1 MESFFSF
8 LPPMFQSIIAL
19 VAGFIIIFISA
30 DAFTDNSAK
39 VANIYKISPLIIG
52 ILILGFG
59 TSAPE
64 MLVSGLAAFEE
75 HPELAVGNAFGS
87 NIFNIALV
95 LGVTAM
101 ISPIKIDRKLIK
113 IEWRFLI
120 AYTLIIGA
128 LILDGGLSV
137 KDGYFLLTL
146 LVVFLGYTF
155 YISKKVHHEFDNLPF
170 NVESS
175 QKWKIWGALFLSLV
189 ALIVSAKLTVYG
201 ATNLAVQLGLS
212 DLVIGLT
219 IVALG
224 TSLPELA
231 VSITSAYKN
240 QHEMVVGN
248 IIGSNIFNTVA
259 VLAIPSLIS
268 PIEALPKE
276 IYIDYLFMLF
286 LTLLIGVFIR
296 FNFLARPSV
305 KQITDKIDEREGLL
319 LIIILI
325 IYFLFR
331 IYFWN

>member
-8 LPPMFQSIIAL
+8 LPPMLQSIIAL
-19 VAGFIIIFISA
+19 VAGFTIIFFSA
-30 DAFTDNSAK
+30 DVFTDNSAK
-39 VANIYKISPLIIG
+39 VASIYKISPLIIG

-120 AYTLIIGA
+120 AYTLITG
-128 LILDGGLSV
+128 LLLLDKGLSLN
-137 KDGYFLLTL
+137 DGYFLLLL

-155 YISKKVHHEFDNLPF
+155 YISKKAQHKFDNLSLD
-170 NVESS
+170 VDSS

-189 ALIVSAKLTVYG
+189 VLLVSAKLTVFG
-201 ATNLAVQLGLS
+201 ATSLAAQIGLS
-212 DLVIGLT
+212 DLIIGLT

-248 IIGSNIFNTVA
+248 IIGSNIFNTVG
-259 VLAIPSLIS
+259 VLAIPGMIS
-268 PIEALPKE
+268 PIEVLPE
-276 IYIDYLFMLF
+276 NLIIDYIFMF
-286 LTLLIGVFIR
+286 SLTLLIGVFISN
-296 FNFLARPSV
+296 NFLSRPSA
-305 KQITDKIDEREGLL
+305 KQIKDKIDEREGLFL
-319 LIIILI
+319 VIILI
-325 IYFLFR
+325 IYIIFR
-331 IYFWN
+331 IYL

>member
-1 MESFFSF
+1 M
-8 LPPMFQSIIAL
+8 
-19 VAGFIIIFISA
+19 
-30 DAFTDNSAK
+30 
-39 VANIYKISPLIIG
+39 
-52 ILILGFG
+52 
-59 TSAPE
+59 
-64 MLVSGLAAFEE
+64 
-75 HPELAVGNAFGS
+75 
-87 NIFNIALV
+87 
-95 LGVTAM
+95 
-101 ISPIKIDRKLIK
+101 
-113 IEWRFLI
+113 
-120 AYTLIIGA
+120 
-128 LILDGGLSV
+128 
-137 KDGYFLLTL
+137 
-146 LVVFLGYTF
+146 
-155 YISKKVHHEFDNLPF
+155 
-170 NVESS
+170 
-175 QKWKIWGALFLSLV
+175 V
-189 ALIVSAKLTVYG
+189 ALLVSAKLTVYG